1 MPTETHGDYEID
13 YGGQFLA
20 DVEGWA
26 AFITV
31 YGPSDNPMHRNI
43 VIPAQRVSVE
53 QVFASEEQAAT
64 EALRVARTML

>member
-13 YGGQFLA
+13 YQGQYLA
-20 DVEGWA
+20 DVDAWA

-43 VIPAQRVSVE
+43 VIAAQRVSVE
-53 QVFASEEQAAT
+53 QVYASEDEAAA

>member
-13 YGGQFLA
+13 YQGQFLA
-20 DVEGWA
+20 DVEAWA
-26 AFITV
+26 AFVTV

-53 QVFASEEQAAT
+53 QVFASEEEAAA
-64 EALRVARTML
+64 EALQVARGML

>member
-1 MPTETHGDYEID
+1 MPTETHGDYEIE
-13 YGGQFLA
+13 YQGQFMA
-20 DVEGWA
+20 DVDAWA
-26 AFITV
+26 AFVTV
-31 YGPSDNPMHRNI
+31 YGPSDNPMHRKT